1 VSAAGPL
8 AATKVLDLSTIVSGP
23 LCTQI
28 LGDLGADVVKVESPA
43 GDTSRW
49 LGGVRKAD
57 MTGFFAQWNRN
68 KRSIVLDLKQED
80 ARAAVRRLARGADVL
95 VENFRPAVMERLG
108 LGAEALLRE
117 NPRLVYV
124 SINGFGSE
132 GPDAGQ
138 PAYDMVIQ
146 ARGGFAKLL
155 GSDTAPKLI
164 SNLVADKT
172 SALTA
177 AWATLAAL
185 LAREK
190 TGRGQHVEVPMLDA
204 FASFVLPDVLGARA
218 FGEPPATAAASANLY
233 RAWATADGHVVV
245 VVIEDRQ
252 FEAVL
257 RTIGREDLA
266 GDARYATLLDRLQH
280 APALFEMLEREVA
293 RWKTAELV
301 ERARRFGAPL
311 AAVNGLD
318 DFLADAQVRA
328 NRTVLELERPETGP
342 VPVLRSAPRFGGAEP
357 AAPRPPP
364 LLGEHTD
371 EVLRE
376 AGFADAEIAAL
387 APAAR

>member
-1 VSAAGPL
+1 MPGGPL
-8 AATKVLDLSTIVSGP
+8 AGTKVLDLSTIVSGP

-28 LGDLGADVVKVESPA
+28 LGDLGADVVKIESRI
-43 GDTSRW
+43 GDTSRY

-68 KRSIVLDLKQED
+68 KRSVVLDLKQQ
-80 ARAAVRRLARGADVL
+80 AAQAAVKRLARSADVL
-95 VENFRPAVMERLG
+95 VENYRPAVMERLG
-108 LGAEALLRE
+108 LGWDALARE

-132 GPDAGQ
+132 GPDAAQ

-146 ARGGFAKLL
+146 ARSGFAKLL
-155 GSDTAPKLI
+155 GSDAAPKLI

-190 TGRGQHVEVPMLDA
+190 TGRGQRVEVPMLDA
-204 FASFVLPDVLGARA
+204 FAAFVLPDVLGARA

-233 RAWATADGHVVV
+233 RAWPTADGHVVV

-252 FEAVL
+252 FEAL
-257 RTIGREDLA
+257 CRAIGREDLV
-266 GDARYATLLDRLQH
+266 GDARYATLMGRLSN
-280 APALFEMLEREVA
+280 APELFGMVESELR

-301 ERARRFGAPL
+301 ERARSFGAPL
-311 AAVNGLD
+311 AAVNGIE
-318 DFLADAQVRA
+318 DFLADAQVSA
-328 NRTVLELERPETGP
+328 NQTVIRVERPETGP
-342 VPVLRSAPRFGGAEP
+342 VPVLRSAPRFGATP
-357 AAPRPPP
+357 SSDVRRPPP
-364 LLGEHTD
+364 LLGEHTA

-376 AGFADAEIAAL
+376 AGFTDEEIAAL
-387 APAAR
+387 R

>member
-1 VSAAGPL
+1 MNGPL
-8 AATKVLDLSTIVSGP
+8 AGTRVLDLSTVVSGP

-28 LGDLGADVVKVESPA
+28 LGDLGADVVKVESPV
-43 GDTSRW
+43 GDTSRY

-57 MTGFFAQWNRN
+57 MTGFFVQWNRN
-68 KRSIVLDLKQED
+68 KRSVVLDLKKDVAQT
-80 ARAAVRRLARGADVL
+80 AVRRLARSADVL
-95 VENFRPAVMERLG
+95 VENFRPAVMARLG
-108 LGAEALLRE
+108 LGFETLARE

-124 SINGFGSE
+124 SINGFGSD
-132 GPDAGQ
+132 GPDAGS

-146 ARGGFAKLL
+146 ARAGFAKLL
-155 GSDTAPKLI
+155 GSESAPKLI

-218 FGEPPATAAASANLY
+218 FGDPPAAAAAGQGLY
-233 RAWATADGHVVV
+233 RAWETADGHVVV

-252 FEAVL
+252 FEAVC
-257 RTIGREDLA
+257 RTIGRDDLV
-266 GDARYATLLDRLQH
+266 GEPRYATLLGRLGN
-280 APALFEMLEREVA
+280 APELFAMLEGELR

-311 AAVNGLD
+311 AAVNGLAE
-318 DFLADAQVRA
+318 FLTDAQVRA
-328 NRTVLELERPETGP
+328 NHTVLEVERPETGP
-342 VPVLRSAPRFGGAEP
+342 VPVLRSAPRFSATP
-357 AAPRPPP
+357 SDAPRPPP
-364 LLGEHTD
+364 LLGEHTT
-371 EVLRE
+371 EVLHE
-376 AGFADAEIAAL
+376 AGFTDAEIAAL
-387 APAAR
+387 R